1 MNQPTMITERTT
13 PSKAVSQHWVVVK
26 LKDYKRLVGRMKFLE
41 KHPVGNGYSLSSIQH
56 DDKLQELHRQL
67 RAMPS
72 SMYLNE
78 REQKLETVA
87 HAYLERYPLGTKSQL
102 REVQGLQGGSAAD
115 ERLLRELEGKIRK
128 VLEARIGY
136 SADQGGIQGV
146 IERVSELQDLQR
158 EVELIDRSLD
168 TLGEYKPEYSQL
180 LRLRYVEGRSV
191 DEVAGEFCIARKTF
205 DRWRAKAVEEYARLA
220 GE

>member
-1 MNQPTMITERTT
+1 MSPVLDKESKTT
-13 PSKAVSQHWVVVK
+13 GKAASSHWVVLK
-26 LKDYKRLVGRMKFLE
+26 LKDYKRLVGRMRFLE
-41 KHPVGNGYSLSSIQH
+41 KHPVGNGYSLRSIQQ
-56 DDKLQELHRQL
+56 DDKLQDLHRQL
-67 RAMPS
+67 RGMPS
-72 SMYLNE
+72 SLYLTE
-78 REQKLETVA
+78 REQRLEATA

-102 REVQGLQGGSAAD
+102 REVQGLQGSSAGD
-115 ERLLRELEGKIRK
+115 ERLLRELEGKIHK

-136 SADQGGIQGV
+136 TADAGGIQGV
-146 IERVSELQDLQR
+146 IDRVSELQDLQR

-168 TLGEYKPEYSQL
+168 TLAEYRPEYSRL
-180 LRLRYVEGRSV
+180 LRLRYIEGRSV